1 MERNNGVTAI
11 IYLAFVRN
19 RTLQPYFRSANTDAI
34 FHSLTISPSP
44 KLQMG
49 FKHPFQPGHR
59 PLATS
64 LSFLEDPFEK
74 KQKRRGE
81 KMKRKKKTLLEIP
94 KRGNPKGWDLPLRVS
109 DHRKGFDLGS
119 AGGWNFP
126 TGLSTFSQ
134 LPSSGPEWTGVLMWR
149 QAAVCAVL
157 NTTLQPTACLTRRF
171 IRWVIP
177 LEL

>member
-81 KMKRKKKTLLEIP
+81 KNEEEKKDSPRDPQTWQSKGLRPSTKSEWSQKRFWSWICRWME
-94 KRGNPKGWDLPLRVS
+94 LP
-109 DHRKGFDLGS
+109 H
-119 AGGWNFP
+119 
-126 TGLSTFSQ
+126 
-134 LPSSGPEWTGVLMWR
+134 WTEHIL
-149 QAAVCAVL
+149 
-157 NTTLQPTACLTRRF
+157 TAPF
-171 IRWVIP
+171 IRPRVDRCSDVAAGSRLCCAEHDTAAHCLPDKTIY
-177 LEL
+177 